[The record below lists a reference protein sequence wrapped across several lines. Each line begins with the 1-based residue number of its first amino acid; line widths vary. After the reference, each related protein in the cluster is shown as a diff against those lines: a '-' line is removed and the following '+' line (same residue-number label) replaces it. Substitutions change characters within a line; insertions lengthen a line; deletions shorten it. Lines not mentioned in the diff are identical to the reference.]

1 MSQAFK
7 GLTGVKTSCQFQTIQ
22 VHILDFV
29 MQFSTTLTSSV
40 VQGKTLSMKLGIDS
54 KYILPL
60 EAAQVEVLDSDDLP
74 SSQLQATLDNDKLN
88 LTFIDVPKDIAR
100 IRINVPV
107 ARADGNHIETD
118 EMDSVSLSVDTDLN

>member
-1 MSQAFK
+1 
-7 GLTGVKTSCQFQTIQ
+7 
-22 VHILDFV
+22 
-29 MQFSTTLTSSV
+29 
-40 VQGKTLSMKLGIDS
+40 MKLGIDS